1 MSSPTRHTLEHCRK
15 RGWIAC
21 VVEKWIRGKNIRV
34 DVLGFG
40 DVLALDGQPGSL
52 LIQTT
57 TTDNAPARVKK
68 IKTERRDN
76 ALAWLEAGNRIVVHG
91 WALRGA
97 AGKRKLWTL
106 KEYDVTMETLE
117 GGE

>member
-1 MSSPTRHTLEHCRK
+1 MSSPTRHTLNHCREQ
-15 RGWIAC
+15 GWIAC
-21 VVEKWIRGKNIRV
+21 VVEHWIPRTKVRV
-34 DVLGFG
+34 DLFGFG
-40 DVLALDGQPGSL
+40 DVIALDGLPGSL

-57 TTDNAPARVKK
+57 TTSNAPARVTK

-76 ALAWLEAGNRIVVHG
+76 ARAWLQAGNRIVVHG

-106 KEYDVTMETLE
+106 KEYPVTMETLDA
-117 GGE
+117 